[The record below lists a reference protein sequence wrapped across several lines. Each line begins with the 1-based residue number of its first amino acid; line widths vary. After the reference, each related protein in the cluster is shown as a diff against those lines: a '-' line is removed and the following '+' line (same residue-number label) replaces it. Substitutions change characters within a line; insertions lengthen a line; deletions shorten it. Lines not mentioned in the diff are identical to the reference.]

1 MKVELHLHTSRY
13 SACAANSPKEL
24 MVRLIN
30 AGYEAVYVT
39 EHDAVWQEDE
49 LDRLRSRFPRIRI
62 FPGVELTVG
71 PRASAH
77 LLVLGTNDPAYVGM
91 ACDEAGILSRARAE
105 GHLTIL
111 AHPFRWSG
119 GADMLEIDTPPDAIE
134 LWTSNTDLSQARQ
147 ASRVARRMNLPVVN
161 SGDVHSVGSVGR
173 YWIETHHPVEQ
184 ADDVREIILSRK
196 YVNRLD
202 GA

>member
-13 SACAANSPKEL
+13 SGCAVSSPDEL
-24 MVRLIN
+24 MVRLID
-30 AGYEAVYVT
+30 AGYDAVYIT
-39 EHDAVWQEDE
+39 EHDAVWPEEE
-49 LDRLRSRFPRIRI
+49 LSGLRSRFPRIRI

-71 PRASAH
+71 ASASAH

-91 ACDEAGILSRARAE
+91 DPDEVSILSSARAA

-119 GADMLEIDTPPDAIE
+119 GADMLEFDVPPDAME

-173 YWIETHHPVEQ
+173 YWIETHRPVER
-184 ADDVREIILSRK
+184 AEDIRGIIRSGEYL
-196 YVNRLD
+196 NRLH
-202 GA
+202 GG